1 LWILSTFTIGGRNNW
16 LVGHSGG
23 HEPIEETVMAKP
35 FAGKIELDVRD
46 SVPDWEPYLAPK
58 AAKGSPNL
66 LLVAWDDVGY
76 GAMDVFGG
84 PIKTPTMQRIA
95 NRGVRFGNFHTTALC
110 SPTRASLLTGR
121 NATTNGMATIA
132 EFASGFPG
140 ISTRIPFES
149 GFISEVLAGEGYNT
163 YCIGKWHLTPGEECN
178 VAAYKGR
185 WPLGRGFERF
195 YGWLGGETNS
205 YYPDLVHDNHPIEP
219 PARPEDGYHLADDLS
234 NRAIQFIQDAK
245 TIDPDKPFFMYFAPQ
260 AGHAPHLV
268 PLEWADK
275 YKGVFDAGYE
285 AMRPEILARQIELGL
300 LPEGTV
306 LSDINPHGEPA
317 RTGPNGE
324 PWPMLD
330 TVRPW
335 ESLSDDEKRLFVRMA
350 EVFAG
355 YITYYDDR
363 LGRIIDYLEQAG
375 ELDNTIIVVVSD
387 NGSSGEGGPNGTFNE
402 WRFFNG
408 IADPTELVLEHI
420 DELGTPASNNHY
432 NTGWAWALDTP
443 FPYWKRWAGYE
454 GGTADI
460 CLISWPATIEPD
472 QAVRHQYVHAVD
484 VVPTLYDLLGITP
497 PATINGFEQ
506 LPMEGESFAAAITDP
521 DAPSKST
528 QFFTMLGQRAIY
540 HEGWLACTVHPP
552 LSSWGHFDQDEWELY
567 HLDVDR
573 SQSTNLAGAEP
584 ERLAS
589 MIALWFECA
598 DQYNGLPLDDRSA
611 LEQVLAERPRAAEAR
626 NQFVFYP
633 DCADVPES
641 AGPMIPGRSYTIA
654 AGVAVDQ
661 PDAEGVLWAAG
672 GVAGGHSL
680 YIKDARLH
688 YTFNWV
694 GTYLQD
700 VIADTDL
707 TPGEHLC
714 VAEFTATGKSDNPLM
729 PGAKGL
735 LTLYVDSQA
744 VGSAEITTQ
753 PGYFCLT
760 GDGIAVGRDS
770 GSAVTPAYDAP
781 FPFTGGMIDKVVV
794 DLSGERYVD
803 HEATVRGWFLLD

>member
-1 LWILSTFTIGGRNNW
+1 MGS
-16 LVGHSGG
+16 
-23 HEPIEETVMAKP
+23 E

-46 SVPDWEPYLAPK
+46 SEPDWAPYLAPK
-58 AAKGSPNL
+58 APEGSPNVL
-66 LLVAWDDVGY
+66 MIAWDDVGY

-95 NRGVRFGNFHTTALC
+95 ERGVRFGNFHTTALC
-110 SPTRASLLTGR
+110 SPTRSSLLTGR

-149 GFISEVLAGEGYNT
+149 GFISEVLAQQGYNT
-163 YCIGKWHLTPGEECN
+163 YCVGKWHLTPGEECN

-185 WPLGRGFERF
+185 WPLGRGFERY

-268 PLEWADK
+268 PLEWADR

-285 AMRPEILARQIELGL
+285 AMRPEILARQVELGL

-306 LSDINPHGEPA
+306 LSGINPHGEPA

-335 ESLSDDEKRLFVRMA
+335 DSLTDDEKRLFVRMA

-355 YITYYDDR
+355 YISYYDDR
-363 LGRIIDYLEQAG
+363 LGRIIDFLEHSGQ
-375 ELDNTIIVVVSD
+375 LDNTLIVVVSD

-408 IADPTELVLEHI
+408 LADSAELVLKHI

-454 GGTADI
+454 GGTADM
-460 CLISWPATIEPD
+460 CLISWPASIAASGE
-472 QAVRHQYVHAVD
+472 VRHQYIHAVD
-484 VVPTLYDLLGITP
+484 VVPTIYDLLGVTP
-497 PATINGFEQ
+497 PSVINGYEQ
-506 LPMEGESFAAAITDP
+506 LPIEGESFAAALTDP
-521 DAPSKST
+521 QAPAKST

-540 HEGWLACTVHPP
+540 HEGWLACTIHPP
-552 LSSWGHFDQDEWELY
+552 LSSWGHFEQDEWELY
-567 HLDVDR
+567 HLEVDR
-573 SQSTNLAGAEP
+573 SQSTNLAEQEP
-584 ERLAS
+584 ERLEA
-589 MIALWFECA
+589 MKALWFDCA
-598 DQYNGLPLDDRSA
+598 DKYNGLPLDDRSA
-611 LEQVLAERPRAAEAR
+611 LEQVLAERPHPGGPRSR
-626 NQFVFYP
+626 YTFYP

-641 AGPMIPGRSYTIA
+641 AGPLIPGRSYTIA
-654 AGVAVDQ
+654 AGAAFDEA
-661 PDAEGVLWAAG
+661 DAQGVLWAAG

-680 YIKDARLH
+680 YVKDRRLR

-694 GTYLQD
+694 GTFLQD
-700 VIADTDL
+700 IVADRDI

-714 VAEFTATGKSDNPLM
+714 VAEFIATGKSSDPHM
-729 PGAKGL
+729 PGATGT
-735 LTLYVDSQA
+735 LTLYVDGDA
-744 VGSAEITTQ
+744 VGAGEITTQ

-770 GSAVTPAYDAP
+770 GSAVTPAYQAP

-803 HEATVRGWFLLD
+803 HEAQVRGWFLLD

>member
-1 LWILSTFTIGGRNNW
+1 MST
-16 LVGHSGG
+16 
-23 HEPIEETVMAKP
+23 P
-35 FAGKIELDVRD
+35 FQGKIALDVRD
-46 SVPDWEPYLAPK
+46 STPDWAPYLAPK
-58 AAKGSPNL
+58 APKGSPNVL
-66 LLVAWDDVGY
+66 MIAWDDVGY

-95 NRGVRFGNFHTTALC
+95 DRGVRFGNFHTTALC

-121 NATTNGMATIA
+121 NATTTGMATIA

-140 ISTRIPFES
+140 ISTRIPFET
-149 GFISEVLAGEGYNT
+149 GMISEVLAAQGYNT

-185 WPLGRGFERF
+185 WPLGRGFERY

-268 PLEWADK
+268 PLEWADA
-275 YKGVFDAGYE
+275 YKGVFDEGYE

-300 LPEGTV
+300 LPEGTE
-306 LSDINPHGEPA
+306 LSGINPHGEPA

-335 ESLSDDEKRLFVRMA
+335 ETLSDDEKRLFIRMA

-355 YITYYDDR
+355 YVTYYDDR

-375 ELDNTIIVVVSD
+375 ELDNTIIVAVSD

-408 IADPTELVLEHI
+408 IADTTELVLEHI

-460 CLISWPATIEPD
+460 CLVSWPAEIAASDE
-472 QAVRHQYVHAVD
+472 VRHQYVHAVD

-497 PATINGFEQ
+497 PESINGYEQ
-506 LPMEGESFAAAITDP
+506 LPIEGESFAAALTDP
-521 DAPSKST
+521 SAPAKST

-552 LSSWGHFDQDEWELY
+552 LSSWGHFEDDEWELF
-567 HLDVDR
+567 HLEVDR
-573 SQSTNLAGAEP
+573 SQSTNLAEQEP
-584 ERLAS
+584 ERLAA
-589 MIALWFECA
+589 MTALWFECA

-611 LEQVLAERPRAAEAR
+611 IEQVLAERPRAADAR
-626 NQFVFYP
+626 DQFVFYP

-641 AGPMIPGRSYTIA
+641 AGPSIPGRSYAIA
-654 AGVAVDQ
+654 AGLAVDE

-672 GVAGGHSL
+672 GIAGGHSL
-680 YIKDARLH
+680 YVKDGRLR

-700 VIADTDL
+700 VVADRDL
-707 TPGEHLC
+707 TPGEHVC
-714 VAEFTATGKSDNPLM
+714 VAEFVATGKSDNPHM
-729 PGAKGL
+729 PGAKGT
-735 LTLYVDSQA
+735 LTLYVDSEV
-744 VGSAEITTQ
+744 VGSGEITTQ

-760 GDGIAVGRDS
+760 GDGISVGRDS
-770 GSAVTPAYDAP
+770 GSAVTPEYQAP

-794 DLSGERYVD
+794 DLSGEHYVD
-803 HEATVRGWFLLD
+803 HEAQVRGWFLLD